1 MADDSG
7 KHLEVA
13 LVAAE
18 RVVWEGQAKI
28 VIARTTDGD
37 VGILPGHAPLL
48 GLLQGGTVQV
58 RTVDDEY
65 FVAAAPDGFLSVAN
79 DRVSILAENAEMG
92 HDIDLEEARAR
103 AGSGRRHRQ
112 CRRAGAG
119 PARRGSGPGRRKGVL
134 TRPVIIESRQ
144 VSTKLSL
151 QV

>member
-1 MADDSG
+1 MAEDSG
-7 KHLEVA
+7 KHLDVA

-18 RVVWEGQAKI
+18 RTVWEGQAKI

-65 FVAAAPDGFLSVAN
+65 FVAAAPDGFISVAN

-92 HDIDLEEARAR
+92 HDIDLEEARRELEEALAAGIPEDDGDEVRLAEAR
-103 AGSGRRHRQ
+103 V
-112 CRRAGAG
+112 RAAEQT
-119 PARRGSGPGRRKGVL
+119 S
-134 TRPVIIESRQ
+134 
-144 VSTKLSL
+144 
-151 QV
+151 

>member
-1 MADDSG
+1 MAPSDDSA

-18 RVVWEGQAKI
+18 RTVWQGQAKI

-65 FVAAAPDGFLSVAN
+65 FVAAAPDGFISVAN

-92 HDIDLEEARAR
+92 HDIDLEEARRELEQALAAGLADADADEVRLAEAR
-103 AGSGRRHRQ
+103 V
-112 CRRAGAG
+112 RAAEQT
-119 PARRGSGPGRRKGVL
+119 S
-134 TRPVIIESRQ
+134 
-144 VSTKLSL
+144 
-151 QV
+151 

>member
-1 MADDSG
+1 MADESA

-18 RVVWEGQAKI
+18 RTVWQGQAKI

-65 FVAAAPDGFLSVAN
+65 FVAAAPDGFISVAN
-79 DRVSILAENAEMG
+79 NRVSILAENAEMG
-92 HDIDLEEARAR
+92 HDIDLEEAKLALERAHAAGTDSEDEQEHVRVAEARVR
-103 AGSGRRHRQ
+103 A
-112 CRRAGAG
+112 AEKA
-119 PARRGSGPGRRKGVL
+119 
-134 TRPVIIESRQ
+134 T
-144 VSTKLSL
+144 
-151 QV
+151 

>member
-1 MADDSG
+1 MADDSA

-18 RVVWEGQAKI
+18 RTVWQGQAKI

-65 FVAAAPDGFLSVAN
+65 FVAAAPDGFISVAN

-92 HDIDLEEARAR
+92 HDIDLEEARRELDQAMSAGLADADADEVRLAEAR
-103 AGSGRRHRQ
+103 V
-112 CRRAGAG
+112 RAAEQT
-119 PARRGSGPGRRKGVL
+119 S
-134 TRPVIIESRQ
+134 
-144 VSTKLSL
+144 
-151 QV
+151 

>member
-1 MADDSG
+1 MADDSL

-18 RVVWEGQAKI
+18 RTVWQGQAKI

-58 RTVDDEY
+58 RTTDDEY
-65 FVAAAPDGFLSVAN
+65 FVAAAPEGFISVAN

-92 HDIDLEEARAR
+92 HDIDLEQARLDLERAHAAGTSEAEHEEHLRVAEARVR
-103 AGSGRRHRQ
+103 A
-112 CRRAGAG
+112 AEKA
-119 PARRGSGPGRRKGVL
+119 
-134 TRPVIIESRQ
+134 T
-144 VSTKLSL
+144 
-151 QV
+151 

>member
-1 MADDSG
+1 MAVSDAESG

-18 RVVWEGQAKI
+18 RTVWQGQAKI

-65 FVAAAPDGFLSVAN
+65 FVAAAPDGFISVAN
-79 DRVSILAENAEMG
+79 NRVSILAENAEMG
-92 HDIDLEEARAR
+92 HDIDLEEARRDLERALATGSDTESAQEDVRLAEAR
-103 AGSGRRHRQ
+103 V
-112 CRRAGAG
+112 RAAEK
-119 PARRGSGPGRRKGVL
+119 AD
-134 TRPVIIESRQ
+134 
-144 VSTKLSL
+144 
-151 QV
+151 

>member
-1 MADDSG
+1 MADESG

-18 RVVWEGQAKI
+18 RVVWEGQATI

-58 RTVDDEY
+58 RTVDGD
-65 FVAAAPDGFLSVAN
+65 FLVAAAPDGFISVAN

-92 HDIDLEEARAR
+92 HDIDLEEARRELELALKTGTASEADADEVRLAEAR
-103 AGSGRRHRQ
+103 V
-112 CRRAGAG
+112 RAAET
-119 PARRGSGPGRRKGVL
+119 AS
-134 TRPVIIESRQ
+134 
-144 VSTKLSL
+144 
-151 QV
+151 

>member
-1 MADDSG
+1 MADDTA

-18 RVVWEGQAKI
+18 RTVWQGQAKI

-65 FVAAAPDGFLSVAN
+65 FVAAAPDGFISVAN

-92 HDIDLEEARAR
+92 HDIDLEEARRELEQALATGTDER
-103 AGSGRRHRQ
+103 GRR
-112 CRRAGAG
+112 RRGATRRGQGAG
-119 PARRGSGPGRRKGVL
+119 RREDVLNPPA
-134 TRPVIIESRQ
+134 IIEYRH
-144 VSTKLSL
+144 
-151 QV
+151 

>member
-1 MADDSG
+1 MADDAA

-18 RVVWEGQAKI
+18 RTVWQGQAKI

-65 FVAAAPDGFLSVAN
+65 FVAAAPDGFISVAN

-92 HDIDLEEARAR
+92 HDIDLEEARRDLEEALATGTESDVDADEVRLAEAR
-103 AGSGRRHRQ
+103 VQA
-112 CRRAGAG
+112 AEKTA
-119 PARRGSGPGRRKGVL
+119 
-134 TRPVIIESRQ
+134 
-144 VSTKLSL
+144 
-151 QV
+151 

>member
-1 MADDSG
+1 MAEDSG

-18 RVVWEGQAKI
+18 RTVWQGQAKI

-58 RTVDDEY
+58 RTIDDEY
-65 FVAAAPDGFLSVAN
+65 FVAAAPDGFISVAN

-92 HDIDLEEARAR
+92 HDIDLEEAKRALEQAQSTGTDSEDEQEQVRVAEARVR
-103 AGSGRRHRQ
+103 AAEKAS
-112 CRRAGAG
+112 
-119 PARRGSGPGRRKGVL
+119 
-134 TRPVIIESRQ
+134 
-144 VSTKLSL
+144 
-151 QV
+151 

>member
-1 MADDSG
+1 MADDSA

-18 RVVWEGQAKI
+18 RTVWQGQAKI

-65 FVAAAPDGFLSVAN
+65 FVAAAPDGFISVAN

-92 HDIDLEEARAR
+92 HDIDLEEARRELEEALAAGIPDDDSDELRLAEAR
-103 AGSGRRHRQ
+103 V
-112 CRRAGAG
+112 RAAEQT
-119 PARRGSGPGRRKGVL
+119 S
-134 TRPVIIESRQ
+134 
-144 VSTKLSL
+144 
-151 QV
+151 

>member
-1 MADDSG
+1 MADDAA

-18 RVVWEGQAKI
+18 RTVWQGQAKI

-65 FVAAAPDGFLSVAN
+65 FVAAAPDGFISVAN

-92 HDIDLEEARAR
+92 HDIDLEEARRELEQALAAGLADADELRLAEAR
-103 AGSGRRHRQ
+103 V
-112 CRRAGAG
+112 RAAEQT
-119 PARRGSGPGRRKGVL
+119 S
-134 TRPVIIESRQ
+134 
-144 VSTKLSL
+144 
-151 QV
+151 

>member
-1 MADDSG
+1 MADDSA

-18 RVVWEGQAKI
+18 RTVWQGQAKI

-65 FVAAAPDGFLSVAN
+65 FVAAAPDGFISVAN

-92 HDIDLEEARAR
+92 HDIDLEEARRELEEALAAGIPEDDGDEVRLAEAR
-103 AGSGRRHRQ
+103 V
-112 CRRAGAG
+112 RAAEQT
-119 PARRGSGPGRRKGVL
+119 S
-134 TRPVIIESRQ
+134 
-144 VSTKLSL
+144 
-151 QV
+151 

>member
-1 MADDSG
+1 MADDSA

-18 RVVWEGQAKI
+18 RTVWQGQARI

-65 FVAAAPDGFLSVAN
+65 FVAAAPDGFISVAN

-92 HDIDLEEARAR
+92 HDIDLEEARRDLEEALATGTESDADADEVRLAEAR
-103 AGSGRRHRQ
+103 VQA
-112 CRRAGAG
+112 AEKTA
-119 PARRGSGPGRRKGVL
+119 
-134 TRPVIIESRQ
+134 
-144 VSTKLSL
+144 
-151 QV
+151 

>member
-1 MADDSG
+1 MADGTGG

-65 FVAAAPDGFLSVAN
+65 FVAAAPDGFISVAH

-92 HDIDLEEARAR
+92 HDIDLEEAKRALEQAQSTGTDSEDEQEQVRLAEARVR
-103 AGSGRRHRQ
+103 AAEKAS
-112 CRRAGAG
+112 
-119 PARRGSGPGRRKGVL
+119 
-134 TRPVIIESRQ
+134 
-144 VSTKLSL
+144 
-151 QV
+151 

>member
-1 MADDSG
+1 MAEDTG

-58 RTVDDEY
+58 RTLDDEY
-65 FVAAAPDGFLSVAN
+65 FVAAAPDGFISVAN

-92 HDIDLEEARAR
+92 HDIDLEEARRELDQAMAAGLADADADEVRLAEAR
-103 AGSGRRHRQ
+103 V
-112 CRRAGAG
+112 RAAEQT
-119 PARRGSGPGRRKGVL
+119 S
-134 TRPVIIESRQ
+134 
-144 VSTKLSL
+144 
-151 QV
+151 

>member
-1 MADDSG
+1 MADDSA

-18 RVVWEGQAKI
+18 RTVWQGQAKI

-65 FVAAAPDGFLSVAN
+65 FVAAAPDGFISVAN

-92 HDIDLEEARAR
+92 HDIDLEEARRDLEQALAAGLDTDADLDEVRLAEAR
-103 AGSGRRHRQ
+103 V
-112 CRRAGAG
+112 RAAEQT
-119 PARRGSGPGRRKGVL
+119 S
-134 TRPVIIESRQ
+134 
-144 VSTKLSL
+144 
-151 QV
+151 

>member
-1 MADDSG
+1 MADESA

-18 RVVWEGQAKI
+18 RTVWQGQARI

-65 FVAAAPDGFLSVAN
+65 FVAAAPDGFISVAN

-92 HDIDLEEARAR
+92 HDIDLEEARRELDQALATGTDSTVDADELRLAEAR
-103 AGSGRRHRQ
+103 V
-112 CRRAGAG
+112 RAAEQT
-119 PARRGSGPGRRKGVL
+119 S
-134 TRPVIIESRQ
+134 
-144 VSTKLSL
+144 
-151 QV
+151 

>member
-1 MADDSG
+1 MADDSA

-18 RVVWEGQAKI
+18 RTVWQGQAKI

-65 FVAAAPDGFLSVAN
+65 FVAAAPDGFISVAN

-92 HDIDLEEARAR
+92 HDIDLEEARRELEQALAAGIPEDDSDEVRLAEAR
-103 AGSGRRHRQ
+103 V
-112 CRRAGAG
+112 RAAEQT
-119 PARRGSGPGRRKGVL
+119 S
-134 TRPVIIESRQ
+134 
-144 VSTKLSL
+144 
-151 QV
+151 

>member
-1 MADDSG
+1 MADDTG
-7 KHLEVA
+7 THLEVA

-18 RVVWEGQAKI
+18 RTVWQGQARI

-65 FVAAAPDGFLSVAN
+65 FVAAAPDGFISVVN

-92 HDIDLEEARAR
+92 HDIDLEEARRELEQALAAGLADADTDEVRLAEAR
-103 AGSGRRHRQ
+103 V
-112 CRRAGAG
+112 RAAEQT
-119 PARRGSGPGRRKGVL
+119 S
-134 TRPVIIESRQ
+134 
-144 VSTKLSL
+144 
-151 QV
+151 

>member
-1 MADDSG
+1 MAISDNESA

-18 RVVWEGQAKI
+18 RTVWQGQAKI

-58 RTVDDEY
+58 RTTDDEY
-65 FVAAAPDGFLSVAN
+65 FVAAAPEGFISVAN

-92 HDIDLEEARAR
+92 HDIDLEEAKRALEQAQSTGTDSEDEQEQVRLAEARVR
-103 AGSGRRHRQ
+103 AAEKAS
-112 CRRAGAG
+112 
-119 PARRGSGPGRRKGVL
+119 
-134 TRPVIIESRQ
+134 
-144 VSTKLSL
+144 
-151 QV
+151 

>member
-1 MADDSG
+1 MADDSA

-18 RVVWEGQAKI
+18 RTVWQGQAKI

-65 FVAAAPDGFLSVAN
+65 FVAAAPDGFISVAN

-92 HDIDLEEARAR
+92 HDIDLEEARRELEQALATGTDTDVDEDEVRLAEAR
-103 AGSGRRHRQ
+103 V
-112 CRRAGAG
+112 RAAEQT
-119 PARRGSGPGRRKGVL
+119 S
-134 TRPVIIESRQ
+134 
-144 VSTKLSL
+144 
-151 QV
+151 

>member
-1 MADDSG
+1 MADDSA

-18 RVVWEGQAKI
+18 RTVWQGQAKI

-65 FVAAAPDGFLSVAN
+65 FVAAAPDGFISVAN

-92 HDIDLEEARAR
+92 HDIDLEEARRDLERALSTGSNTEESQEDLRLAEAR
-103 AGSGRRHRQ
+103 V
-112 CRRAGAG
+112 RAAEK
-119 PARRGSGPGRRKGVL
+119 AD
-134 TRPVIIESRQ
+134 
-144 VSTKLSL
+144 
-151 QV
+151 

>member
-1 MADDSG
+1 MADDSA

-18 RVVWEGQAKI
+18 RTVWQGQAKI

-65 FVAAAPDGFLSVAN
+65 FVAAAPDGFISVAN

-92 HDIDLEEARAR
+92 HDIDLEEARRELEQALATGTDSTVDADELRLAEAR
-103 AGSGRRHRQ
+103 V
-112 CRRAGAG
+112 RAAEQT
-119 PARRGSGPGRRKGVL
+119 S
-134 TRPVIIESRQ
+134 
-144 VSTKLSL
+144 
-151 QV
+151 

>member
-1 MADDSG
+1 MADESG

-18 RVVWEGQAKI
+18 RTVWQGQAKI

-65 FVAAAPDGFLSVAN
+65 FVAAAPDGFISVAN

-92 HDIDLEEARAR
+92 HDIDLEEARRDLERALSTGSDTETAQEDVRLAEAR
-103 AGSGRRHRQ
+103 V
-112 CRRAGAG
+112 RAAEK
-119 PARRGSGPGRRKGVL
+119 AD
-134 TRPVIIESRQ
+134 
-144 VSTKLSL
+144 
-151 QV
+151 